1 MMMRR
6 LLPFALG
13 AVFALSA
20 CSESPAPA
28 ANAAT
33 APAPSVYDAPVLQ
46 SIDAYEAE
54 ARAVSEALA
63 RNAAATD
70 VVARVERLLTLAEAI
85 TPAFNARHP
94 ACTAYLTAAAGVRTR
109 WRELGAET
117 LERDYHD
124 DGALP
129 TAGIVPACYHMKDLI
144 VHPAS
149 AAALVTQ
156 PAPDYAAAKHEIDEV
171 IAHVSV
177 VRGG

>member
-1 MMMRR
+1 MTPR
-6 LLPFALG
+6 LLPLALG
-13 AVFALSA
+13 ALFVLTA

-33 APAPSVYDAPVLQ
+33 VPAPSVYDAPVLQ
-46 SIDAYEAE
+46 AIDAYEAE

-63 RNAAATD
+63 SNADAGAI
-70 VVARVERLLTLAEAI
+70 VARVERLFTLAEGI
-85 TPAFNARHP
+85 TPAFSARHP
-94 ACTAYLTAAAGVRTR
+94 VCAAYLEAAAGVRSR
-109 WRELGAET
+109 WRELGAEA

-156 PAPDYAAAKHEIDEV
+156 AAPDYAAAKHEIDEV